1 MTTGGRGI
9 AATRV
14 QFAFG
19 RFPWFAFFF
28 LRPLPLR
35 ARFAMGSPPTVGIV
49 TYKVSPARAS
59 HKRYA
64 VT

>member
-1 MTTGGRGI
+1 MAARP

-14 QFAFG
+14 QLAFG
-19 RFPWFAFFF
+19 RFLWFAFFF

-35 ARFAMGSPPTVGIV
+35 ARFAMGSPPAVAIV
-49 TYKVSPARAS
+49 TFKVSPARGS

>member
-1 MTTGGRGI
+1 MGGRES

-19 RFPWFAFFF
+19 RFLWFAFFF
-28 LRPLPLR
+28 LRALPLR
-35 ARFAMGSPPTVGIV
+35 ARFAMGSPPAVGIV
-49 TYKVSPARAS
+49 TLKVSPARGS